1 MYAPPHRRT
10 AAPRDICSNNHHCA
24 QITASMLNLTMWPQS
39 AYLSPSFKTKFVQIG
54 YLNGSLIIRV
64 ERSTA
69 DLPPRNWLT
78 QMSCI
83 ALMGIKR
90 TVLIPTYQ
98 GKKVKLNR
106 TLASRVIVVLRCLH
120 TENRRKMII

>member
-1 MYAPPHRRT
+1 MKSLSDLLIGHNWPIIGRFL
-10 AAPRDICSNNHHCA
+10 SNYSK
-24 QITASMLNLTMWPQS
+24 I
-39 AYLSPSFKTKFVQIG
+39 
-54 YLNGSLIIRV
+54 
-64 ERSTA
+64 
-69 DLPPRNWLT
+69 NWLT